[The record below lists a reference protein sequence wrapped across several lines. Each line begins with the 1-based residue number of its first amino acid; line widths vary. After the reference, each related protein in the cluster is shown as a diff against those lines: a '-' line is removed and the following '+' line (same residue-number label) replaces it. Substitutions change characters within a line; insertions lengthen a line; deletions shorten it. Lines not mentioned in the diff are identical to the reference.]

1 MLYPILIGIS
11 ENKIKIFNDCNGC
24 KMAHKITDD
33 FKNKA
38 FEIYENIKNDIPPYW
53 LEFVS
58 KYDEVVYDYSKLEKF
73 RKKQFIELE
82 ALEKCII
89 K

>member
-1 MLYPILIGIS
+1 
-11 ENKIKIFNDCNGC
+11 
-24 KMAHKITDD
+24 MAHKITDD

-38 FEIYENIKNDIPPYW
+38 FTIYEKIKNDIPLWW

-58 KYDEVVYDYSKLEKF
+58 KYDEVVYDYSKLEKL
-73 RKKQFIELE
+73 REKQFIRLKE
-82 ALEKCII
+82 LEKCII